1 MILTNKW
8 FSLQQ
13 FSFFNYTLS
22 RNQTFTVILVI
33 NMFRTFSLYL
43 QTHTKP
49 PVKAIKAPQLLPG
62 GGGGST
68 EVKLCAPYTRLS
80 RDLQQ
85 QNQRPLASYRPVYH
99 AAVLR
104 MTPTPSC
111 SQLSSAQLSSL
122 SAIATGSRC
131 HPSINPTTHPQAA
144 LRLTQ
149 YEPFFRG
156 SC

>member
-1 MILTNKW
+1 
-8 FSLQQ
+8 
-13 FSFFNYTLS
+13 
-22 RNQTFTVILVI
+22 
-33 NMFRTFSLYL
+33 MFGTFSLYL

-49 PVKAIKAPQLLPG
+49 PVKTIKAPQLLPG

-111 SQLSSAQLSSL
+111 SQLSSAQLSSAHCL
-122 SAIATGSRC
+122 PLPQGVGVI
-131 HPSINPTTHPQAA
+131 HPSTRRHTRRQHFVSFNMSLFLGDPAN
-144 LRLTQ
+144 
-149 YEPFFRG
+149 
-156 SC
+156 